1 VIVGDHGNKPDTGVL
16 IARDWFDNRHVD
28 VVADV
33 GTSSVGLAIVALVNQ
48 RDKIFLNPGAADDF
62 TGAACSPLVTQWN
75 FNAYSTTN
83 AMVQAVMASAGHD
96 TWFIIAQNYA
106 FGKAQVADLHKEV
119 EAKGGKVVGEILHPI
134 GLQDYSSFLLQA
146 QASGA
151 NVIAIGDVGGDQANV
166 LKQAKEFGLD
176 KGSAQVVAVGSSNLP
191 DMEALGV
198 EAAGGVLF
206 VSTFEWSRTPGA
218 RAWTQRFVDKMGR
231 FPSQNQVAVY
241 SLVRHY
247 LQGVKDTGTDD
258 STTVMTRMRETPVHD
273 IFAESGR
280 LREDGEMVHDIYI
293 IKAKRP
299 DEVKVKGDLFDI
311 VRTIPGNEAYQS
323 LADSACPLLKK

>member
-1 VIVGDHGNKPDTGVL
+1 
-16 IARDWFDNRHVD
+16 
-28 VVADV
+28 
-33 GTSSVGLAIVALVNQ
+33 
-48 RDKIFLNPGAADDF
+48 
-62 TGAACSPLVTQWN
+62 
-75 FNAYSTTN
+75 
-83 AMVQAVMASAGHD
+83 MVQTVMASAGHD

-119 EAKGGKVVGEILHPI
+119 EAKGGKIVGEILHPI

-231 FPSQNQVAVY
+231 FPSQ
-241 SLVRHY
+241 
-247 LQGVKDTGTDD
+247 G
-258 STTVMTRMRETPVHD
+258 
-273 IFAESGR
+273 GR
-280 LREDGEMVHDIYI
+280 LLSGPSLPAGRERYGNGRLDDGDDAH
-293 IKAKRP
+293 KRDARARHFRRERP
-299 DEVKVKGDLFDI
+299 
-311 VRTIPGNEAYQS
+311 PS
-323 LADSACPLLKK
+323 